1 MKVDDLKEG
10 MEVVDRWYPE
20 WGVGTVT
27 KVLKTVV
34 YIDFAV
40 RGPEKYDM
48 SHVRNFLENDDAAD
62 HFTVPGD
69 PDASA
74 SLL

>member
-1 MKVDDLKEG
+1 MKVDELEEG
-10 MEVVDRWYPE
+10 MEVIDRWYPE
-20 WGVGTVT
+20 WGVGVVT
-27 KVLKTVV
+27 KLLKTVV
-34 YIDFAV
+34 YIHFSV

-48 SHVRNFLENDDAAD
+48 SHVRNFLEQDGVG
-62 HFTVPGD
+62 HFLLQGD

>member
-1 MKVDDLKEG
+1 MKVDELTEG
-10 MEVVDRWYPE
+10 MEVIDRWYPE
-20 WGVGTVT
+20 WGVGVVT
-27 KVLKTVV
+27 KLLKTVV
-34 YIDFAV
+34 YIDFTV

-48 SHVRNFLENDDAAD
+48 SHVRNFLEKEAD
-62 HFTVPGD
+62 HFMLPGD

>member
-1 MKVDDLKEG
+1 MKVAELKEG

-20 WGVGTVT
+20 WGVGLVT
-27 KVLKTVV
+27 KVLKTIV
-34 YIDFAV
+34 YIDFTV

-48 SHVRNFLENDDAAD
+48 SHVRNFLEKNGAD
-62 HFTVPGD
+62 HFLLQGD
-69 PDASA
+69 PDASN